1 MKIQT
6 SLFLTVLLIF
16 ICCIGAASAAVDI
29 SDDSLTIDDEAV
41 VAEQVD
47 DADLQSA
54 ESDDAT
60 LEVNNAENENLR
72 ATSVTVTNWSQ
83 LAGNASSSGDKTI
96 NLASGVTYTPTSQI
110 VFGNNAKIVGTS
122 TSYISGSYSG
132 IPFYNS
138 NSNYHITFQN
148 VKFKDISCTMLM
160 QMLTTGTTVLD
171 GCTFTNVN
179 ASSSGHNSVIYNNY
193 GTMNITD
200 CTFTNCRAAF
210 GVVTNHNA
218 ASTTNVILNVKN
230 SKFQNNYGYT
240 EPGAINNCGILTV
253 YNSTF
258 IGNHAVWWAG
268 AIHTHSNAYTLIN
281 KSYFQDNTAG
291 WNGGA
296 LFTYGTLEIYDS
308 CFVDNNCSTNMG
320 GGAIG
325 AYNYNSIYDIFI
337 ENCTFKNNHNLN
349 SNGRGGAIST
359 LNGGYLN
366 VYDSTFI
373 ANSATT
379 GQAIC
384 AYNQHIENGTNDKPY
399 LAVEGCTFEN
409 HTGTSDTVY
418 VNGYVNAFND
428 NTFINSPQ
436 SNHFSGSGNTYNSI
450 NLPVLLMSKHSEI
463 LSSSFNDDILE
474 LTPADTIYVNISS
487 TNPVTGRNA
496 RTTTGADWSKA
507 YGTDQGLHWALIYIN
522 NNGKVI
528 VAEGNY
534 TYIPDYSQT
543 ILDKY
548 TRGFTIEGFSNNVV
562 FSFEQTYNLDAGSAE
577 HYSDISDGNYAVNSI
592 ITHKNIIFD
601 CDIKL
606 GSKNFNFIDCTF
618 NKCVEISRDYVS
630 DDICN
635 ITFENCI
642 FANPKSDIVV
652 ADKNNVVY
660 NECTFPVTAVNT
672 NITIFSNEKG
682 IVIINLTD
690 VEGNPVANADVNYT
704 IGTTNATG
712 TTLADGTITIPNL
725 KGAISI
731 IANYTGND
739 SYLASNNAANFIFK
753 YDTNI
758 SSAVSGSDIVI
769 TLKDD
774 ENNALANTN
783 VTYTINGA
791 ENTTATDA
799 NGTITLSG
807 LKGVIAITAK
817 YAGDDLHTE
826 SNTTADYTFKYDTTL
841 NAPKVSATYNVAK
854 KLVITLKDENGKAI
868 EGQSIA
874 VKVGTISKNLK
885 TDKNGQV
892 SVNVATLVPKS
903 YTATIN
909 FAGDTLYN
917 AKSTTAKVVVAKAT
931 PKLTAAKKTF
941 KAKVKTKKVTATLK
955 DNKGKVLKN
964 IKVTL
969 KVKGK
974 TYTAKT
980 NKKGVATFKVTKL
993 TKKGTYKGTVKF
1005 AGNKYFKAASKTV
1018 KIVVKK

>member
-1 MKIQT
+1 MKIKT
-6 SLFLTVLLIF
+6 SLFLTALLIF
-16 ICCIGAASAAVDI
+16 ICCIGAASAAEDI
-29 SDDSLTIDDEAV
+29 SDDSLTIDDEAI
-41 VAEQVD
+41 VAEQID
-47 DADLQSA
+47 DADLQSS
-54 ESDDAT
+54 ESDDAA

-218 ASTTNVILNVKN
+218 GSTSNVILNVKN

-240 EPGAINNCGILTV
+240 EPGAINNCGQMTV
-253 YNSTF
+253 YNTCF

-296 LFTYGTLEIYDS
+296 LFSYGTLEIYDS

-325 AYNYNSIYDIFI
+325 AYNYGSTYNIYI

-366 VYDSTFI
+366 VYDSTFV

-384 AYNQHIENGTNDKPY
+384 AYNQHIENGTDGTPY
-399 LAVEGCTFEN
+399 LAIEGCTFEN
-409 HTGTSDTVY
+409 HSGTSDTVY
-418 VNGYVNAFND
+418 VNGYINAFND

-436 SNHFSGSGNTYNSI
+436 SPLSGSGNVYNNIVTPISMKSKQE
-450 NLPVLLMSKHSEI
+450 LLGVSNGEI
-463 LSSSFNDDILE
+463 LGDTSPHE
-474 LTPADTIYVNISS
+474 TIYVNSS
-487 TNPVTGRNA
+487 SSNDGTTGRANKKVD
-496 RTTTGADWSKA
+496 GQSWPKA
-507 YGTDQGLHWALIYIN
+507 YGKTTGFYWAFMYILYNGDIILADGDYYFDTSFSDWRERIMAKDCNIIGFGDNVRLVFSNGYDLDFGNETNYYQMTSIGLDEN
-522 NNGKVI
+522 NEEIKI
-528 VAEGNY
+528 
-534 TYIPDYSQT
+534 S
-543 ILDKY
+543 
-548 TRGFTIEGFSNNVV
+548 TIEM
-562 FSFEQTYNLDAGSAE
+562 Q
-577 HYSDISDGNYAVNSI
+577 

-601 CDIKL
+601 CDVKV
-606 GSKNFNFIDCTF
+606 GSKNFNFINCTF
-618 NKCVEISRDYVS
+618 NKGVEISRNYQS

-635 ITFENCI
+635 ITFENCT
-642 FANPKSDIVV
+642 FVNPKSDIVV

-672 NITIFSNEKG
+672 NISIFSNEKG

-690 VEGNPVANADVNYT
+690 VEGNPIANVEVKYNNGGENIT
-704 IGTTNATG
+704 KTTNSEGIVTVSGLTG
-712 TTLADGTITIPNL
+712 EGEIKA
-725 KGAISI
+725 
-731 IANYTGND
+731 YFEGNE
-739 SYLASNNAANFIFK
+739 SYLKSENSYKYNFTETTPTQ
-753 YDTNI
+753 DTN
-758 SSAVSGSDIVI
+758 SS
-769 TLKDD
+769 T
-774 ENNALANTN
+774 
-783 VTYTINGA
+783 
-791 ENTTATDA
+791 
-799 NGTITLSG
+799 NGTSG
-807 LKGVIAITAK
+807 NSTSGNGTSTTPGKTNTSTNKQTNTKVTKKATKITAK
-817 YAGDDLHTE
+817 
-826 SNTTADYTFKYDTTL
+826 
-841 NAPKVSATYNVAK
+841 
-854 KLVITLKDENGKAI
+854 KA
-868 EGQSIA
+868 
-874 VKVGTISKNLK
+874 
-885 TDKNGQV
+885 
-892 SVNVATLVPKS
+892 
-903 YTATIN
+903 
-909 FAGDTLYN
+909 
-917 AKSTTAKVVVAKAT
+917 
-931 PKLTAAKKTF
+931 TF
-941 KAKVKTKKVTATLK
+941 KAKKKTKKYTIVLK
-955 DNKGKVLKN
+955 AGKVTVKKV
-964 IKVTL
+964 KVTL
-969 KVKGK
+969 KVGKKTYKATTNSKGK
-974 TYTAKT
+974 
-980 NKKGVATFKVTKL
+980 ATFNLKKL
-993 TKKGTYKGTVKF
+993 TKKGKYTAVIKF
-1005 AGNKYFKAASKTV
+1005 AGNKNFKATTKKVKITV
-1018 KIVVKK
+1018 KK